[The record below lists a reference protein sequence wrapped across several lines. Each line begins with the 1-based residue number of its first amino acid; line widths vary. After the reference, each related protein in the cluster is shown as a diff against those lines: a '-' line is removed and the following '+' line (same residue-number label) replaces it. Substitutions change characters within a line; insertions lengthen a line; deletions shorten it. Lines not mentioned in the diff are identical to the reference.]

1 MCDARGFPFGWGQ
14 ASKVTKEEGK
24 EGRPQRRFDDV
35 VQDNMQRDGVTEE
48 HAGIGEDGG
57 RWSTATTP
65 EESSQ

>member
-1 MCDARGFPFGWGQ
+1 M
-14 ASKVTKEEGK
+14 KEEGK
-24 EGRPQRRFDDV
+24 EGRPQRFDDV

-48 HAGIGEDGG
+48 HAGIGEYGG